1 MIVTTRHW
9 KQLGFSMVEV
19 LVTLIIILVALL
31 GIAALQ
37 GRAQIAELDGLQ
49 RSQALILL
57 SDIMDRMNANRATIT
72 CFAFT
77 TNTTNGTPYIGATG
91 SGHLGTPTCTASTSA
106 YNTQAV
112 NTVIA
117 LRDLLRGSTEQLEGS
132 NVGAMIGARA
142 CVTYDSTTELS
153 GQPGTGLY
161 KVIVTWQGMADLVAP
176 PSTMNCAVGL
186 YGDETKRRAV
196 SATTRVAD
204 LL

>member
-1 MIVTTRHW
+1 MKSNRL
-9 KQLGFSMVEV
+9 QSGFSMIEV
-19 LVTLIIILVALL
+19 LITLIIILVALL

-37 GRAQIAELDGLQ
+37 SRAQIAELESLQ

-57 SDIMDRMNANRATIT
+57 SDIMDTMNANRATVT

-77 TNTTNGTPYIGATG
+77 SNTTTGTPFVGTAG
-91 SGHLGTPTCTASTSA
+91 SGQLGSHTCTASTSA

-112 NTVIA
+112 EAVADIGDMLKGKAEKIGT
-117 LRDLLRGSTEQLEGS
+117 Q

-142 CVTYDSTTELS
+142 CVSYDSSTELT

-161 KVIVTWQGMADLVAP
+161 NVIVTWQGMADLVAP
-176 PSTMNCAVGL
+176 ASSMNCAVGL

-196 SATTRVAD
+196 AAKMRFAD